1 MTVTTW
7 SEAPHTLLSWKP
19 TLTELYVNFP
29 AFNSVA
35 NPNLAP
41 ETSTGFDVG
50 FEQPLL
56 HDQVAF
62 GATYFHNDIT
72 DLICRHIRS
81 GYFISSFANVGQ
93 ATTQGV
99 EAFAAGIVSPR
110 LRLRADHTY
119 TEARDDT
126 IGLALLRRPRKQGSL
141 SAIWSPIDKMTAT
154 TTLLYLSP
162 W

>member
-1 MTVTTW
+1 MQLRIRRDRDYMVRGATY
-7 SEAPHTLLSWKP
+7 LLSWKP

-62 GATYFHNDIT
+62 GATYFHNDIIT

-81 GYFISSFANVGQ
+81 GYLH
-93 ATTQGV
+93 
-99 EAFAAGIVSPR
+99 IVLCKCWSGHHPR
-110 LRLRADHTY
+110 R
-119 TEARDDT
+119 
-126 IGLALLRRPRKQGSL
+126 
-141 SAIWSPIDKMTAT
+141 
-154 TTLLYLSP
+154 
-162 W
+162 